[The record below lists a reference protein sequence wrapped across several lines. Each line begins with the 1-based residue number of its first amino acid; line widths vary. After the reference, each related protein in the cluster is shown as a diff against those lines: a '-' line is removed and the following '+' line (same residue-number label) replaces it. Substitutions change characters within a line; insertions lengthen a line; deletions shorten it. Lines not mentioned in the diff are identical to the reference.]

1 MTDKSGVVTYSKILV
16 FKTGAATNNTIK
28 VINNP
33 VNDKLTL
40 SFESTGNN
48 SVLVNVLDMNG
59 RQVMQQK
66 INTFKGTNLT
76 SLQLPATLNKGMYIA
91 NIVDGSIHQTA
102 KFITQ

>member
-16 FKTGAATNNTIK
+16 FKTGAVTNNTIK

-76 SLQLPATLNKGMYIA
+76 SLQLPATINKGMYIA
-91 NIVDGSIHQTA
+91 NIVDGDIHLTA